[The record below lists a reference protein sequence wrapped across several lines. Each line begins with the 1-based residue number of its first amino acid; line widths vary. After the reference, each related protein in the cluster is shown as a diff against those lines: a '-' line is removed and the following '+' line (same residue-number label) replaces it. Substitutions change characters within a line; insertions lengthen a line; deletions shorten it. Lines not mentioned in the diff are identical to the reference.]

1 MTLGLGRAALVRVA
15 VDERYAMRPD
25 ALDAAIADRA
35 AGRLP
40 TAIVATLGT
49 TSTTSID
56 PIVSIADIAERND
69 SGSMSTRPTP
79 ERWP

>member
-15 VDERYAMRPD
+15 VDERYAMRPMLRRGV
-25 ALDAAIADRA
+25 AADRA

-56 PIVSIADIAERND
+56 PMRLDR
-69 SGSMSTRPTP
+69 
-79 ERWP
+79 